1 MFPKSLDKDD
11 KDDKEEEEVAGRQ
24 KELLRSR
31 NSGRTKLIIFNFC
44 KQQYY
49 KTIF

>member
-1 MFPKSLDKDD
+1 MLPKWLDN
-11 KDDKEEEEVAGRQ
+11 EEEEEDEVAGRQ

-49 KTIF
+49 KTIFFS